1 MRNSGVWVIEDQQI
15 HAFDGNL
22 NQWEESKE
30 QKEQV
35 STAEEELLRIENRIA
50 EVLGALSL
58 EYSEEKDE
66 EFNELIRRKRELLS
80 E

>member
-1 MRNSGVWVIEDQQI
+1 MSFYTPGICFFQT
-15 HAFDGNL
+15 FDGNL

-35 STAEEELLRIENRIA
+35 TTAEEELLRIENRIA

-80 E
+80 D